1 VRSVRSL
8 RSKAYLTQKRTKNNM
23 MKVFKPAYGA
33 TQCRTAPKWDMRL
46 SVCSTGKDN
55 RNSKR
60 AKRCVAFD
68 FKLSTATVRKY
79 NQSIAAGNDLCSSLQ
94 DGSKV
99 VVIHEDD
106 GSWILQIVEDQGYRC
121 RPDKAKYNQEG
132 MMFRVSC
139 TIHDAIEVMGKT
151 RQKYFELVG
160 CEDNK
165 LYFTSTEIVDIQVDD
180 HHTSG
185 VIR

>member
-1 VRSVRSL
+1 
-8 RSKAYLTQKRTKNNM
+8 

-33 TQCRTAPKWDMRL
+33 TQCRTAPTWDMRL
-46 SVCSTGKDN
+46 SVCNTGKDK
-55 RNSKR
+55 RGSK
-60 AKRCVAFD
+60 AKRVVAFD

-79 NQSIAAGNDLCSSLQ
+79 NQSIAAGNDLCTPLQ

-132 MMFRVSC
+132 IMFRVSC
-139 TIHDAIEVMGKT
+139 SLRDAIEVMGKT

-165 LYFTSTEIVDIQVDD
+165 LYFTVTDSVDKFIEED
-180 HHTSG
+180 HTRTVTS
-185 VIR
+185 

>member
-1 VRSVRSL
+1 
-8 RSKAYLTQKRTKNNM
+8 M

-33 TQCRTAPKWDMRL
+33 TQCRTAPTWDMRL
-46 SVCSTGKDN
+46 SVCNTGKG
-55 RNSKR
+55 KR
-60 AKRCVAFD
+60 GSNAKRVVAFD

-79 NQSIAAGNDLCSSLQ
+79 NQSIAAGNDLCTPLQ

-121 RPDKAKYNQEG
+121 RPDKSKYNSEG
-132 MMFRVSC
+132 IMFRVSC
-139 TIHDAIEVMGKT
+139 TLHDAIEVMGKT

-165 LYFTSTEIVDIQVDD
+165 LYFTVTDSVDKFIEED
-180 HHTSG
+180 HTRTVTS
-185 VIR
+185 

>member
-1 VRSVRSL
+1 
-8 RSKAYLTQKRTKNNM
+8 M

-33 TQCRTAPKWDMRL
+33 TQCRTAPTWDMRL
-46 SVCSTGKDN
+46 SVCNTGKDK
-55 RNSKR
+55 RGSK
-60 AKRCVAFD
+60 AKRVVAFD

-79 NQSIAAGNDLCSSLQ
+79 NQSIAAGNDLCTPLQ

-132 MMFRVSC
+132 IMFRVSC
-139 TIHDAIEVMGKT
+139 SLRDAIEVMGKT

-165 LYFTSTEIVDIQVDD
+165 LYFTVTDSVDKFIEED
-180 HHTSG
+180 HTRTVTS
-185 VIR
+185 

>member
-1 VRSVRSL
+1 
-8 RSKAYLTQKRTKNNM
+8 M

-33 TQCRTAPKWDMRL
+33 TQTRTAPVWDMRL
-46 SVCSTGKDN
+46 SVCNTGKD
-55 RNSKR
+55 RRGSK
-60 AKRCVAFD
+60 AKRVVAFD

-79 NQSIAAGNDLCSSLQ
+79 NQSIAAGNDLCTPLQ

-132 MMFRVSC
+132 IMFRVSC
-139 TIHDAIEVMGKT
+139 TIKDAIEVMGKS
-151 RQKYFELVG
+151 RQKFFELVG
-160 CEDNK
+160 SEDNK
-165 LYFTSTEIVDIQVDD
+165 LYFTATDSVDNLPEEEDTPIVA
-180 HHTSG
+180 SRG
-185 VIR
+185 